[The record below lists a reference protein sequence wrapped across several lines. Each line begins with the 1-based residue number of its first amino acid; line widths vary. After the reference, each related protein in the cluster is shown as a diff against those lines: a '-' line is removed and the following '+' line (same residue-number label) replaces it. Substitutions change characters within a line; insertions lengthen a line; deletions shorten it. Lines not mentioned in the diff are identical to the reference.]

1 MSKSHYSLVDQTI
14 IDDFYYSDVKTTT
27 SKDKLDLLKSTVS
40 SLKDEH
46 GLLGIVDIVLNHT
59 ANNTSWI
66 QDHPEACY
74 STEMVPR
81 LWPAWLLDAEL
92 A

>member
-1 MSKSHYSLVDQTI
+1 M
-14 IDDFYYSDVKTTT
+14 
-27 SKDKLDLLKSTVS
+27 
-40 SLKDEH
+40 
-46 GLLGIVDIVLNHT
+46 LNHT

-66 QDHPEACY
+66 QEHPEACY

-92 A
+92 AQISVEYSRGNVSWAKSAPYIKTEQDIDFVIAEIIKRVTKLNLHEFFVCEFDSK